1 MSTDFHIGNGSYVN
15 MKTSSIVKLTEQF
28 TIHTPDGPITL
39 NTDVVADFA
48 TIDPKYHEIFFNV
61 LSSKYL
67 NRASFGDNPFSE
79 CKPIVKRKWW
89 EFWKS
94 KYIEQLKNQQL

>member
-1 MSTDFHIGNGSYVN
+1 MSTDFHIGNGSYIN

-28 TIHTPDGPITL
+28 IIYTPDGPITL

-48 TIDPKYHEIFFNV
+48 TIDSKYHEIFFNV

-79 CKPIVKRKWW
+79 CRPVVKRKWW
-89 EFWKS
+89 QFWKA
-94 KYIEQLKNQQL
+94 KYIEQL

>member
-1 MSTDFHIGNGSYVN
+1 MSTDFHIGNGSYLN
-15 MKTSSIVKLTEQF
+15 IQTSKVVKLQEQF
-28 TIHTPDGPITL
+28 IVYTEDGPISLT
-39 NTDVVADFA
+39 TEVSADFEK
-48 TIDPKYHEIFFNV
+48 IDPKYHEIFFNV

-67 NRASFGDNPFSE
+67 NKVAYGDNPFSE

-94 KYIEQLKNQQL
+94 KYVEHLKV